1 MSEVTPETTKEERLE
16 RVLPWIDEI
25 MKPRND
31 GRNIVQMAVETL
43 QGLSKLA
50 EEHEK
55 RIASLEI
62 QLQEALK
69 QQQS

>member
-1 MSEVTPETTKEERLE
+1 MSEATKEERLE

-55 RIASLEI
+55 RIASLEL

-69 QQQS
+69 QQQPD

>member
-1 MSEVTPETTKEERLE
+1 MSEATKEERLE

-55 RIASLEI
+55 RIASLEL

-69 QQQS
+69 QKQSD